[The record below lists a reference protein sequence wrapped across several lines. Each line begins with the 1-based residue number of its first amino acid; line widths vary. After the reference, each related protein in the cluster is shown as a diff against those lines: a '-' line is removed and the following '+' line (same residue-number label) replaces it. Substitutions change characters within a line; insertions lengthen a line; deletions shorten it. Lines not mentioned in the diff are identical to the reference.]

1 MRTKLY
7 IYSSN
12 PLYRLLFKKTVCLF
26 DVRRKS
32 GFTLGVIA
40 GDPSRENIETQE
52 VDPSTT
58 RPEDFTADQREA
70 FNTGINQE

>member
-1 MRTKLY
+1 MASGVYFTSAGTESLAH
-7 IYSSN
+7 
-12 PLYRLLFKKTVCLF
+12 
-26 DVRRKS
+26 RRKS